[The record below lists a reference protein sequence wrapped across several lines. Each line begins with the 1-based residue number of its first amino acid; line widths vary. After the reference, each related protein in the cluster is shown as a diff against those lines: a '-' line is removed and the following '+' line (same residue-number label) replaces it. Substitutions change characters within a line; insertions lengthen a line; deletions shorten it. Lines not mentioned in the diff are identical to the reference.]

1 MSIFERLVKEET
13 VSLKNVKISKSIYD
27 LITEVS
33 KKYKVEQS
41 EIVKTLIE
49 SSKQKLIE
57 DLNGKNK
64 AAKSK
69 KTEEK

>member
-13 VSLKNVKISKSIYD
+13 VSLKNVKISKPIYD

-57 DLNGKNK
+57 DLNGKSK

-69 KTEEK
+69 

>member
-1 MSIFERLVKEET
+1 MSIFEKLIKEET
-13 VSLKNVKISKSIYD
+13 VTLKNIKISKPIYD

-33 KKYKVEQS
+33 NKYKADQS

-57 DLNGKNK
+57 DLNGKR
-64 AAKSK
+64 ASQSK
-69 KTEEK
+69 KAGEK

>member
-1 MSIFERLVKEET
+1 MSIFEKLKKEELVT
-13 VSLKNVKISKSIYD
+13 LKNIKVSKSIYD

-57 DLNGKNK
+57 DLNGKSK

>member
-49 SSKQKLIE
+49 SSRQKLIE
-57 DLNGKNK
+57 DLNGKSK
-64 AAKSK
+64 ADKSK

>member
-57 DLNGKNK
+57 DLNGKSK

>member
-64 AAKSK
+64 AVKSK

>member
-13 VSLKNVKISKSIYD
+13 VSLKNFKISKPIYD

-57 DLNGKNK
+57 DLNGKSK

>member
-1 MSIFERLVKEET
+1 MSIFEKLIKEET
-13 VSLKNVKISKSIYD
+13 VTLKNIKVSKSIYD

-33 KKYKVEQS
+33 NKYKVDRS

-57 DLNGKNK
+57 DLNGKK
-64 AAKSK
+64 TSQSK
-69 KTEEK
+69 KTGEK

>member
-13 VSLKNVKISKSIYD
+13 VSLKNVKISKPIYD

-57 DLNGKNK
+57 DLNGKSK

>member
-57 DLNGKNK
+57 DLNGKSK

-69 KTEEK
+69 

>member
-1 MSIFERLVKEET
+1 MSIFEKLKKEELVT
-13 VSLKNVKISKSIYD
+13 LKNIKVSKSIYD

-33 KKYKVEQS
+33 NKYKVDSS

-57 DLNGKNK
+57 DLNGKR
-64 AAKSK
+64 ASQSK
-69 KTEEK
+69 KTGEK

>member
-41 EIVKTLIE
+41 EIIKTLIE

-57 DLNGKNK
+57 DLNGKSK